1 MAFCPNC
8 GTPNT
13 DQAEKCVAC
22 GFELIVP
29 KQKAKFKGTIM
40 MSGIKAPTQADRSGQ
55 ASTPSARAP
64 VSHAAGGACAVA
76 RVPARSPSP
85 AEGGRNMSY
94 QKTMLGRG
102 GLVPP

>member
-40 MSGIKAPTQADRSGQ
+40 MSGIKAPTLAEAEA
-55 ASTPSARAP
+55 ASAAAAAAASTSEPPPTPAPVPTPSAA
-64 VSHAAGGACAVA
+64 SDGGHKLG
-76 RVPARSPSP
+76 PH
-85 AEGGRNMSY
+85 
-94 QKTMLGRG
+94 KTMLGHAPI
-102 GLVPP
+102 VIPS